1 MPQCKNDP
9 SRSYKGNE
17 PSPKGRGYCAHTE
30 DIGKKRKGTDR
41 MMWEVKKFGKVKRWM
56 KLTGKN
62 KSKET
67 KSGLLLDTWMT
78 GFSAK
83 DKTKVKKL
91 CTGVKKN
98 IEKEDILVEIIPNH
112 ISPGG
117 FYWVDYPWDKMS
129 EIHGNNYLKKDFVII
144 VLPINSE
151 NRLDLQGMESI
162 FVQNNLSAKGKKVVD
177 KVFKKDLGKDYTWN
191 KRESKTIVVK
201 I

>member
-1 MPQCKNDP
+1 MIRQDLIKEMNQV
-9 SRSYKGNE
+9 
-17 PSPKGRGYCAHTE
+17 PKVAVIARILKTL
-30 DIGKKRKGTDR
+30 GKKRKGTDR

-67 KSGLLLDTWMT
+67 KNGLLLDTWMT

-129 EIHGNNYLKKDFVII
+129 EIHGNNYLEKDFVII

-177 KVFKKDLGKDYTWN
+177 KVFKEDLGKDYTWN
-191 KRESKTIVVK
+191 KRESKAIVVK

>member
-9 SRSYKGNE
+9 TRSYKGNE
-17 PSPKGRGYCAHTE
+17 PSSKGRGYCAHTE
-30 DIGKKRKGTDR
+30 DIGKKRKGIDGL
-41 MMWEVKKFGKVKRWM
+41 MWEVKKYGKIKRWT
-56 KLTGKN
+56 KPTGKN

-67 KSGLLLDTWMT
+67 KSGLQLDTWIAD
-78 GFSAK
+78 FSAT
-83 DKTKVKKL
+83 DKAKVKKL
-91 CTGVKKN
+91 CSGVKKN

-117 FYWVDYPWDKMS
+117 FYWADCPWDKMS
-129 EIHGNNYLKKDFVII
+129 EIHGNNYLEKDFVII

-162 FVQNNLSAKGKKVVD
+162 FVQYNLSTKGKKRLD

-191 KRESKTIVVK
+191 KRESKIIVVK